1 MTKNPIINALAAA
14 AYIGGLVQLMS
25 LFVDSKVEVVAP
37 LLIPMLM
44 IGLFTLSAAVMAL
57 IFFYQ
62 PFQMYFDGEKKGA
75 ITLVLQSIGTFAV
88 VVIVL
93 FGIIVAVLHG

>member
-14 AYIGGLVQLMS
+14 AYIGGLVSLMS
-25 LFVDSKVEVVAP
+25 LFVDSKVETIAP
-37 LLIPMLM
+37 LLLPMLM
-44 IGLFTLSAAVMAL
+44 LGLFTLSAAAMVF

-62 PFQMYFDGEKKGA
+62 PFIMYFDGQKKEA
-75 ITLVLQSIGTFAV
+75 ITLVLQSFGCFAIV

-93 FGIIVAVLHG
+93 GIVITVAHS